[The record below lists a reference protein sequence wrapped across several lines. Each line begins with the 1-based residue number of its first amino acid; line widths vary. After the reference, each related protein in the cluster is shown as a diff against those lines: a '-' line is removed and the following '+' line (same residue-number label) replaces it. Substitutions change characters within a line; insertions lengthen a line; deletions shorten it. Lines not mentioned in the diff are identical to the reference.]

1 MNRFLS
7 GDMTSLSLTAQ
18 YRILKGADWSLE
30 VQHEIAT
37 ESKDDL
43 SALSFW
49 MESTT
54 TGGRKYEAA
63 VFEIQYRKDKTKV
76 IFLTK
81 RPLNYGPHYASE
93 VEDMKSEALGRLIRQ
108 GNKNYQLLDSYAP
121 IIACQAIPVE
131 VREWLL
137 INGADTLGNELKEA
151 RRAIRKS
158 IKSGFAAINN
168 KPTGKA

>member
-1 MNRFLS
+1 
-7 GDMTSLSLTAQ
+7 MTSLSLTAQ

-63 VFEIQYRKDKTKV
+63 VFEIQYRKDKTEV

-81 RPLNYGPHYASE
+81 NSIYYRPHYSAASE
-93 VEDMKSEALGRLIRQ
+93 VECMTSANLDKLVRQ
-108 GNKNYQLLDSYAP
+108 RERSRHYSLLDSYAP

-137 INGADTLGNELKEA
+137 LNGPDTLGPELKAA
-151 RRAIRKS
+151 RKEMYRAAKV
-158 IKSGFAAINN
+158 KLGYVGH
-168 KPTGKA
+168 K